1 VKTRLPTRKFSTR
14 FKTNVRALHKC
25 GAHILLAFIF
35 FALGCGGCAST
46 PTPTVA
52 PSAPTSTRAPQAAP
66 ATPTPFLPTP
76 APLSFDGK
84 HAYDEYL
91 QAQMNFGIR
100 PAGSVAVRKTGDYII
115 KQLKQNGWQVETQEF
130 EYRGVPIR
138 NVIGKIGVGQ
148 GPLIILG
155 AHYDTRPRADQDKA
169 NPNAP
174 VPGAND
180 GASGVAVLL
189 ELARTLDK
197 TNLKNEIWLAFFDA
211 EDNGGLNACALRVA
225 PQQKPT
231 ALCDTNEWTWSIG
244 AQHVA
249 DNLPTKPAAVIVV
262 DMIGDAQQDIY
273 YEQNSDK
280 ALQEQLW
287 QSAAQLGYG
296 QQFIPQYKWSM
307 SDDHTPFLQKG
318 IRAADLIDFDY
329 PYWHTTQDTADKV
342 SAESLERVGRVLER
356 WVERGDEEIR

>member
-1 VKTRLPTRKFSTR
+1 
-14 FKTNVRALHKC
+14 
-25 GAHILLAFIF
+25 
-35 FALGCGGCAST
+35 
-46 PTPTVA
+46 
-52 PSAPTSTRAPQAAP
+52 
-66 ATPTPFLPTP
+66 
-76 APLSFDGK
+76 
-84 HAYDEYL
+84 
-91 QAQMNFGIR
+91 MNFGIR

-115 KQLKQNGWQVETQEF
+115 EQLKQNGWQVETQEF

-138 NVIGKIGVGQ
+138 NVIGKIRVGQ

-169 NPNAP
+169 KPNAS

-180 GASGVAVLL
+180 GAGGVAVLL
-189 ELARTLDK
+189 ELGRTLAK
-197 TNLKNEIWLAFFDA
+197 AKLKNEIWLAFFDA
-211 EDNGGLNACALRVA
+211 EDNGGLSACALRVA

-231 ALCDTNEWTWSIG
+231 ALCDTNEWPWSIG

-249 DNLPTKPAAVIVV
+249 DNLPTKPEAVIVV

-273 YEQNSDK
+273 YEQNSDP

-287 QSAAQLGYG
+287 QIAAQLGYR
-296 QQFIPQYKWSM
+296 QWFIPKGRWTM
-307 SDDHTPFLQKG
+307 TDDHTPFLQKG
-318 IRAADLIDFDY
+318 IRAVDLIDFDY

-356 WVERGDEEIR
+356 WVESSAIVQ